1 MGNISFCRNND
12 KNIIKE
18 LEKQKQE
25 LKDELRKKNTEIFNL
40 ENKIGV
46 LENTEIF
53 NLENKIVLLEN
64 KHKKY
69 KNNISTIFENNLASE
84 ILNQNELN
92 LSFLEHSVELAHI
105 DKVTKYIHSKLQEI
119 V

>member
-1 MGNISFCRNND
+1 MGNIISFCQNND

-25 LKDELRKKNTEIFNL
+25 LKDELRKKNTEISNL
-40 ENKIGV
+40 ENKIDV
-46 LENTEIF
+46 
-53 NLENKIVLLEN
+53 LEN
-64 KHKKY
+64 KHKTY
-69 KNNISTIFENNLASE
+69 KDNISNIFENNLASE
-84 ILNQNELN
+84 ILKQDGLN
-92 LSFLEHSVELAHI
+92 LSFLEDSVELAHI

>member
-1 MGNISFCRNND
+1 MGNIISFCQNND

-25 LKDELRKKNTEIFNL
+25 LKDELRKKNTEISNL
-40 ENKIGV
+40 ENKID
-46 LENTEIF
+46 
-53 NLENKIVLLEN
+53 LLEN
-64 KHKKY
+64 KHKNY
-69 KNNISTIFENNLASE
+69 KDNISKIFEDNLASE
-84 ILNQNELN
+84 ILKQDGLN
-92 LSFLEHSVELAHI
+92 LSFLEDSVELAHI

>member
-1 MGNISFCRNND
+1 MGNIISFCQNND

-25 LKDELRKKNTEIFNL
+25 LKDELRKKNTEISKL
-40 ENKIGV
+40 ENKID
-46 LENTEIF
+46 
-53 NLENKIVLLEN
+53 LLED
-64 KHKKY
+64 KHKTY
-69 KNNISTIFENNLASE
+69 KDNISNIFENNLASE
-84 ILNQNELN
+84 ILKQDGLN
-92 LSFLEHSVELAHI
+92 LSFLEDSVELAHI

>member
-1 MGNISFCRNND
+1 MGNIISFCQNND

-25 LKDELRKKNTEIFNL
+25 FKDELRHKNTEISNL
-40 ENKIGV
+40 ENKIYV
-46 LENTEIF
+46 LED
-53 NLENKIVLLEN
+53 
-64 KHKKY
+64 KHQKY
-69 KNNISTIFENNLASE
+69 KDNISNIFENNLASE
-84 ILNQNELN
+84 ILKQDGLN
-92 LSFLEHSVELAHI
+92 LSFLEDSVELAHI